1 MAPKAEPVLPSCPPS
16 NNQMWPLCHGEGP
29 EDLDLENP
37 GDSSLPGLEP
47 TSQSQKFS
55 VLLSRNDKSIEKE
68 EERQEAE

>member
-1 MAPKAEPVLPSCPPS
+1 
-16 NNQMWPLCHGEGP
+16 MWPLCHGEGP

-37 GDSSLPGLEP
+37 GDSPLPGLEA

>member
-37 GDSSLPGLEP
+37 GDSPLPGLEP